1 MSDLRYALRTL
12 RQRPGFAIVAILNM
26 ALGIGCNTAIFT
38 VLGGVL
44 LRPLPYKDPARLVRV
59 HESHPQ
65 FSNFSFSPANFLDH
79 KKLDRSLAASRCR
92 AYWR

>member
-44 LRPLPYKDPARLVRV
+44 LRPLPYKDPAR
-59 HESHPQ
+59 
-65 FSNFSFSPANFLDH
+65 SNTPIQYNH
-79 KKLDRSLAASRCR
+79 
-92 AYWR
+92 